1 MLACLLSVA
10 ARDDLLRRAR
20 LLSLIPKMKTRLTA
34 VILGLSIVTTAQST
48 LTPCGIRMET
58 PPSPGRLDLH
68 CPSARLKG
76 KPAQHLLALLALLAL
91 LTPQGAQI
99 QALALV
105 RVLVLWV
112 LVPLLRVLVLVL
124 LPLLALLSQL
134 LLRVQETPH
143 RSPLL
148 MACPWGWDLQ
158 VPSLRLMP
166 LA

>member
-76 KPAQHLLALLALLAL
+76 KPAQLLLALLAL